1 MAQTKKISVK
11 GTQFFDDKGNQI
23 VPRGVNMVCKDK
35 SRNYIGDYKA
45 EDFKYLKSL
54 GMNLVRL
61 GIFWDGVEPEPGKYD
76 EEYLKK
82 VDSIIKL
89 AAENDICV
97 FLDMHQDLYSA
108 EFEDGAP
115 GWATLTDGNEY
126 FKTEL
131 WSDAYL
137 MCPAVQIAFDN
148 FWKNT
153 PAADGIGLQDHYQAM
168 WKMLA
173 KRYSGFA
180 NVIGYDVLNEPF
192 PGTKANSVVE
202 ALLGTIAQLLPPETF
217 DGAGSAEEIQGI
229 VFSYLENAEKKTEL
243 FEKIGTPEN
252 LMKLVSAIEPVTA
265 EFEENQLNPF
275 YEKIGK
281 AIWEEDENAI
291 LMLENNYFSNAGIPS
306 HVQPVKAGD
315 GSVLPNQ
322 VYAPHGYDIFV
333 DTDMYDTSDFTRVDL
348 IFETHRQVASAL
360 CLPVIVGEWGCYPQA
375 LPSQLEQAKHLLEV
389 FKSFG
394 AGNTYYEFAHVGNE
408 KLAQVLKA

>member
-1 MAQTKKISVK
+1 MGQKLINVK
-11 GTQFFDDKGNQI
+11 GTDFFDDKGNLI
-23 VPRGVNMVCKDK
+23 IPRGVNMVCKDK
-35 SRNYIGDYKA
+35 NRHYIGDYKDD
-45 EDFKYLKSL
+45 DFKRLKTY
-54 GMNLVRL
+54 GMNIVRL
-61 GIFWDGVEPEPGKYD
+61 GIFWDGVEPEPGQYD

-82 VDSIIKL
+82 VDSIIEL
-89 AAENDICV
+89 AAKNDISV

-115 GWATLTDGNEY
+115 LWATITNGNEY
-126 FKTEL
+126 TPTEL

-153 PAADGIGLQDHYQAM
+153 PAADGIGLQDHYEAM

-173 KRYSGFA
+173 KRYSRYP

-192 PGTKANSVVE
+192 PGTKANDVVE
-202 ALLGTIAQLLPPETF
+202 ALLGTIAQLLPQDIF
-217 DGAGSAEEIQGI
+217 AGVQSQEEIQGI
-229 VFSYLENAEKKTEL
+229 VFGYLENAEKKTEL

-265 EFEENQLNPF
+265 AFEENQLNAF
-275 YEKIGK
+275 YGKIGK
-281 AIWEEDENAI
+281 AIWSEDKDAL

-306 HVQPVKAGD
+306 HVKPVKAAD
-315 GSVLPNQ
+315 GTVLPNQ

-348 IFETHRQVASAL
+348 IFETHRQVAAAL
-360 CLPVIVGEWGCYPQA
+360 GVPVIVGEWGCYPEA
-375 LPSQLEQAKHLLEV
+375 LPSQLKQAEHLLQI

-394 AGNTYYEFAHVGNE
+394 AGNTYYEFAHLKNE
-408 KLAQVLKA
+408 KLVQVLKS